1 VLAGV
6 LALAGCGGGG
16 GAGTG
21 SDAAASCPVSEE
33 KTWLRTFFAD
43 TYFWNTV
50 APRPDPAPYT
60 SVTSYFS
67 ALVYAGGD
75 RIPGSA
81 SGATWPR
88 DRWSSY
94 QPTERYEQFFGE
106 GQTMGYGVAVA
117 GLEVKGQ
124 PTQPLYV
131 RYVDPN
137 SPAALNDVRRGDRVV
152 AVNGRPAA
160 ELIAADD
167 FSALSASAAGQA
179 LQLRLAR
186 SGVERD
192 VALNSATY
200 AVVPLPQGQVL
211 TTASGRRVGYLHL
224 QNFISQAQGPLEA
237 RFAEFRAQGV
247 QEVVL
252 DLRYNGGGL
261 VSFAT
266 TLAGYLGGTR
276 ASGQVFASLVYSPT
290 QASRNSTFR
299 FASPAPATAVESPRV
314 IVLMGRRTCS
324 ASELIV
330 NGLRGA
336 GLQVVGIGETSCGKP
351 VGSVAGNNCGTTWSI
366 VNFESLNARGEGR
379 YFDGIAATCAVAED
393 FTQPMASSGD
403 PLLKAALA
411 YSDSGSCPQPTARAV
426 PLYRRSAG
434 DAPEPGE
441 RREMVP

>member
-1 VLAGV
+1 M
-6 LALAGCGGGG
+6 LALSGCGGGG
-16 GAGTG
+16 GDSGG
-21 SDAAASCPVSEE
+21 SQPGASCPVDEE
-33 KTWLRTFFAD
+33 KAWLRTFFAD

-50 APRPDPAPYT
+50 APRPDPAPYAT
-60 SVTSYFS
+60 VTSYFG

-81 SGATWPR
+81 TGASWPR

-106 GQTMGYGVAVA
+106 GQTLGFGVAVA

-124 PTQPLYV
+124 PTQPLLV

-137 SPAALNDVRRGDRVV
+137 SPAALADVRRGDRVV
-152 AVNGRPAA
+152 AVNGRAAA

-167 FSALSASAAGQA
+167 FSALSATAAGQA
-179 LQLRLAR
+179 LQLRVAR
-186 SGVERD
+186 GGVERE
-192 VALNSATY
+192 LPLTSAVY
-200 AVVPLPQGQVL
+200 AVVPLPQGQVV
-211 TTASGRRVGYLHL
+211 TTPAGRRVGYLHL

-237 RFAEFRAQGV
+237 RFAEFRAQGA

-276 ASGQVFASLVYSPT
+276 ASGQVFASLVYNPA
-290 QASRNSTFR
+290 QAMRNSTFR
-299 FASPAPATAVESPRV
+299 FASPAPVTAVESPRV
-314 IVLMGRRTCS
+314 LVLMGRRTCS
-324 ASELIV
+324 ASELVI

-393 FTQPMASSGD
+393 FTQPMASAGD
-403 PLLKAALA
+403 PLLKAALSYA
-411 YSDSGSCPQPTARAV
+411 DTGSCPQPTARAV

-441 RREMVP
+441 RREMMP